1 MKFLSGLANVRDIL
15 RKYCCI
21 FARKYYF
28 PGFRI
33 HLTLIHQRSWNQ
45 LSQGWNPIIFI
56 LARSKKKPN
65 IPSSKICSNWLLWC
79 WRCLP
84 TGGGMPEDTLITLVV
99 HVSIFIFTLTLM
111 IILLQCVYLLCSFLQ
126 WTLISI
132 LSGRSQEEMYLRRA
146 LQLWRPPRVHQQEH
160 EEAPQEERPLYQV
173 ISDMRHGGQDY
184 QITIG
189 SLLYAVVNA

>member
-1 MKFLSGLANVRDIL
+1 MKLLSGLANVRDIL

-28 PGFRI
+28 PGFKN
-33 HLTLIHQRSWNQ
+33 HSTLIHQRSWKQQMVAQYNSHKVGIQSSLLYRCPIKEVTEYSVIQNLQQ
-45 LSQGWNPIIFI
+45 LVTLVLALIAYGW
-56 LARSKKKPN
+56 
-65 IPSSKICSNWLLWC
+65 
-79 WRCLP
+79 
-84 TGGGMPEDTLITLVV
+84 GGGMPEDTLITLVV

-146 LQLWRPPRVHQQEH
+146 LQL
-160 EEAPQEERPLYQV
+160 
-173 ISDMRHGGQDY
+173 
-184 QITIG
+184 
-189 SLLYAVVNA
+189 